1 MKKCPS
7 CQKTYE
13 DSMKFCQIDGTPLV
27 DDAPPV
33 DPYKTIVS
41 RSEDIPASTPAAES
55 PQPTAPAQPEPPPA
69 SFAPATPMAPS
80 SPSIGEP
87 EEILD
92 VPSAA
97 DPLKTMYV
105 SEEEMRA
112 AMGAVDEP
120 APAEAEPPVAA
131 APSEPAVVEP
141 EPPAFIASELEEPR
155 PTDTTPRGLPFGA
168 ETSRAD
174 EPQTETSP
182 AAAFDAT
189 NPPIPSPF
197 DAGSNVA
204 SIEPERELPAAE
216 PEPELPPAD
225 FSQEPETVIQP
236 PASPFS
242 EAQPAFTPEA
252 TPPAAEPPPFAEP
265 EPFQPAV
272 ASQYEQAASPA
283 EWTPPPAPDAA
294 WQNQQIGQDTPFQ
307 APPPGTGTQS
317 KGLAIGSLVCGIL
330 SCLCCFSVITGP
342 VGVVLGFIA
351 RKKATE
357 DPQSYGGDGLALGG
371 MITGALG
378 FVIGVGV
385 IILQLFFGV
394 LNNLGR

>member
-41 RSEDIPASTPAAES
+41 RPDENPLSVPGVEPDARGESLSRSAE
-55 PQPTAPAQPEPPPA
+55 PVREPILE
-69 SFAPATPMAPS
+69 T
-80 SPSIGEP
+80 PSISAP
-87 EEILD
+87 DD
-92 VPSAA
+92 VLEVSSSS

-105 SEEEMRA
+105 SEEEMRE
-112 AMGAVDEP
+112 AMGSIEVPEVP
-120 APAEAEPPVAA
+120 KAEPDVNVPAA
-131 APSEPAVVEP
+131 EPGPPS
-141 EPPAFIASELEEPR
+141 FIASEVESQPVGSAPQE
-155 PTDTTPRGLPFGA
+155 LPFSG
-168 ETSRAD
+168 
-174 EPQTETSP
+174 EPAGEQKRETSP
-182 AAAFDAT
+182 ASAFDAT

-197 DAGSNVA
+197 DAGSLDA
-204 SIEPERELPAAE
+204 ELKPEPADAEPEGALPAAM
-216 PEPELPPAD
+216 P
-225 FSQEPETVIQP
+225 EPETVIQP
-236 PASPFS
+236 IPPASPFS
-242 EAQPAFTPEA
+242 EPQPSFTPESSS
-252 TPPAAEPPPFAEP
+252 TAAEPPPFAEP
-265 EPFQPAV
+265 EPFQPAAAQQFET
-272 ASQYEQAASPA
+272 ASPPA
-283 EWTPPPAPDAA
+283 EWTPPPAPDAS

-342 VGVVLGFIA
+342 IGVVLGFIA

-357 DPQSYGGDGLALGG
+357 DPQNYGGDGLALGG

-378 FVIGVGV
+378 FVIGVAL

-394 LNNLGR
+394 LNNLAR